1 MQQCM
6 LAVYCFEWKLKASTG
21 KLIGQS
27 FCRIANGV
35 AAFQNAVFAE
45 QNDILSIVVLQ
56 VAFDIASLA
65 AFEVIVQHFNRRTRS
80 HS

>member
-1 MQQCM
+1 
-6 LAVYCFEWKLKASTG
+6 
-21 KLIGQS
+21 
-27 FCRIANGV
+27 
-35 AAFQNAVFAE
+35 
-45 QNDILSIVVLQ
+45 VLQ